1 MFVTDLEI
9 DQDRLAALCDE
20 YGIVRLEVFGSFA
33 TGEASDTSDV
43 DLLVTFREGV
53 SLGLRYLD
61 LRSGLAEIL
70 GREVDLHERT
80 SVEASANKYFRKY
93 ALEHVQQL
101 YAA

>member
-1 MFVTDLEI
+1 MFVADLKI
-9 DQDRLAALCDE
+9 DHNRLAELCDE

-33 TGEASDTSDV
+33 SGDAGDTSDV
-43 DLLVTFREGV
+43 DLLVTFRDGV

-61 LRSGLAEIL
+61 LRSGLADIL

-93 ALEHVQQL
+93 ALEHVEQL